1 MWMLVEK
8 LWNFF
13 ELPVTTGTFPG
24 GRGDDEGGEEEG
36 GVTEQER
43 LETGNIV
50 RRRPHGFLH
59 G

>member
-1 MWMLVEK
+1 MWRLVEK

-13 ELPVTTGTFPG
+13 ELPVTTGTFPA
-24 GRGDDEGGEEEG
+24 GRGGHEGGMEG
-36 GVTEQER
+36 GAER
-43 LETGNIV
+43 ESLDTGNIV